1 MELIL
6 FATGANLGRHYHR
19 HERLLFP
26 MDLKTFRRPRFF
38 SSHVGG
44 SASGVSLVFDTT
56 GYTGNR
62 PRLAR
67 YGSATIGDGSV
78 KIGVG
83 GVPIGD
89 HSSTSRIAF
98 VP

>member
-6 FATGANLGRHYHR
+6 FATGANLDRYYHR

-26 MDLKTFRRPRFF
+26 MDLKTFSRPRFF

-44 SASGVSLVFDTT
+44 SASGVSFVLETT

-62 PRLAR
+62 RLAR
-67 YGSATIGDGSV
+67 YGSATIGDGSATIGV
-78 KIGVG
+78 GIGVG
-83 GVPIGD
+83 GVPIGE
-89 HSSTSRIAF
+89 F